1 MSLKSYIVLILM
13 LSAGIVVPSTANAKS
28 PPPPPPSL
36 SGITAKAAIVMDNS
50 SGKILGFKY
59 ADQRLPMASTTKIMT
74 ALLTIEAI
82 KAGKVK
88 RLDKVRVYTYKSNG
102 KLFKKGTRE
111 PLLKLLMALMVRSA
125 NEAALSLAYHVSKNK
140 REGAMTGPPLPGDYS
155 NFIKRM
161 NRRAKQLKM
170 VNTHFENPHGRDPE
184 DMSDKC
190 SGNQFKKK
198 GCKHYSTARDLAL
211 LTRYALTKPLFKTL
225 VKARYYYG
233 QKNTNYLF
241 VWNNT
246 KESRWKKSGW
256 KAYGVKTGTTNRGG
270 HCLVSAAKKGKK
282 DVIVVVLGSTIKW
295 ERKRGDDYWNSN
307 TKKVMRDGKEIN
319 NSQRF
324 EDTLTLFKWADKK
337 LK

>member
-1 MSLKSYIVLILM
+1 
-13 LSAGIVVPSTANAKS
+13 
-28 PPPPPPSL
+28 
-36 SGITAKAAIVMDNS
+36 MDNN
-50 SGKILGFKY
+50 SGKILGSKY
-59 ADQRLPMASTTKIMT
+59 ADKRLPMASTTKIMT

-88 RLDKVRVYTYKSNG
+88 LRDKVRVYRYKSNG
-102 KLFKKGTRE
+102 KLFKKGTRV
-111 PLLKLLMALMVRSA
+111 PLLKLLMALMVKSA
-125 NEAALSLAYHVSKNK
+125 NEAALSLAYHVSKG
-140 REGAMTGPPLPGDYS
+140 RRGGAVAGLLLLGDYS

-233 QKNTNYLF
+233 QKNTNDLF
-241 VWNNT
+241 HKKKN
-246 KESRWKKSGW
+246 ELKKSGW
-256 KAYGVKTGTTNRGG
+256 KAYGVKTGTTNRAG

-282 DVIVVVLGSTIKW
+282 DVIVVVLGSTSKW
-295 ERKRGDDYWNSN
+295 ERTHGDDNWNQDS
-307 TKKVMRDGKEIN
+307 KEAKG
-319 NSQRF
+319 QRYK
-324 EDTLTLFKWADKK
+324 DTLTLFRWADKK